1 MQSSTATSAIQKA
14 AKGNEQSFTDLQV
27 LNEMW
32 SKLSRPLDDVK
43 NKMNEMARGKRE
55 KNGRQVAA
63 SGSSTLPPPPP
74 TFRFFSEEEW
84 SKKKAQKM
92 HFFLFSGKK
101 NAKSR
106 RNVLGTRSLSS
117 PTKQSSRLPSF
128 GYWSARSPPASP
140 PFFSFFLNSLY
151 SFNLIVNFIQFQ
163 LVSLEF
169 FDWFLVW
176 VTTFSTTVLLCIVS
190 SFICNLN
197 HLCLI
202 QFIDLIY
209 LQLDRI
215 LHPVPTCF
223 TGIV

>member
-92 HFFLFSGKK
+92 HFFCFLEKK
-101 NAKSR
+101 MPRVVGTSWEHVRFRLPRNSR
-106 RNVLGTRSLSS
+106 VGYRVSDIGRHVVHLPL
-117 PTKQSSRLPSF
+117 LPSF
-128 GYWSARSPPASP
+128 LSSLIPFIRSTWSLTLSSSNL
-140 PFFSFFLNSLY
+140 FHWNFL
-151 SFNLIVNFIQFQ
+151 
-163 LVSLEF
+163 
-169 FDWFLVW
+169 
-176 VTTFSTTVLLCIVS
+176 
-190 SFICNLN
+190 
-197 HLCLI
+197 
-202 QFIDLIY
+202 ID
-209 LQLDRI
+209 
-215 LHPVPTCF
+215 F
-223 TGIV
+223 

>member
-74 TFRFFSEEEW
+74 HLPLLFRRRMEQ
-84 SKKKAQKM
+84 KKSAENA
-92 HFFLFSGKK
+92 FFLFSGKK

-163 LVSLEF
+163 LVSLELF
-169 FDWFLVW
+169 VFV
-176 VTTFSTTVLLCIVS
+176 
-190 SFICNLN
+190 
-197 HLCLI
+197 
-202 QFIDLIY
+202 
-209 LQLDRI
+209 
-215 LHPVPTCF
+215 
-223 TGIV
+223 